1 MKILEYNEFDP
12 GKAGAQ
18 YKKLRKMLE
27 KDDFRSAKVKK
38 LAQGDFFR
46 AELDYSNRLLFKL
59 MRYGEERYALM
70 LEVIENHAYDKSR
83 FLRGAQIDEA
93 KIPEPTAAELAT
105 DKLAALHYVNPA
117 RAHFN
122 LLDKVISF
130 DEVQAA
136 IYHLPPPL
144 IIIGSAGS
152 GKTVL
157 MLEKLKQLSGDVLY
171 ITHSPFLVENS
182 RNLYYANSYQGEH
195 QNLDFLSFREFLET
209 IQVPEGR
216 EVTYQ
221 AFRGWFERYRK
232 TGKLD
237 DAHKLFEEFRGVL
250 TGPVV
255 ESPWLSREHYLDLGI
270 KQTIFLDEER
280 PLVYDLFEKYLSW
293 LKDSGFYD
301 ANILSQHYLALCQ
314 PRYDFVVVDEVQDIT
329 NIQLALILRSLRKAE
344 HFALCGDSNQIVH
357 PNFFSWANVK
367 TLFYRSELADS
378 KKVMHILHTN
388 YRNSGEI
395 TALANKLLKI
405 KQKRFGSIDRESNY
419 LVSSLGGKTG
429 HIEFLADK
437 DNLLKELNQKTK
449 QSTRFAVL
457 VMRDEQKAAARRFF
471 QTPLIFSVQEAK
483 GLEYENI
490 LLYNF
495 VSNDRANFNAIIEGV
510 SAADLEGDLDYA
522 RARDKADKSLEVYK
536 FFINSLYVAVT
547 RAVSNLYLIENDAR
561 HGLLQLLGLN
571 ATREKVDLANQSSS
585 LEDWQ
590 REARRLELQGKQEQA
605 DEIRKTILHTRQVP
619 WEVLDQARFQTLLPQ
634 ALDPKNV
641 SNKIRSS
648 LFEYAA
654 FYDEQA
660 LAYRL
665 AHAGFQQA
673 RHFEAQAPAIVKKY
687 LSGYEGRH
695 YKDVL
700 RDVDAYGVDFRN
712 RFNCTPLML
721 AARSGNLAL
730 IETLKERG
738 ANESLT
744 DNFGRAALHWSL
756 LRAYT
761 DPAFAVGPFG
771 SVYER
776 LVPPSL
782 SIKVGERLIKIDNHL
797 SEFFLFHSLVALFK
811 YKVSYPDGWM
821 LRGFSTAD
829 FVAAVQAFPENIWRA
844 ERKKRAYLSSVL
856 SRNEIDRDYA
866 YNRRLFARMAHGHY
880 VLNPL
885 LAIKSGEAWI
895 NLYDFLNLP
904 LLYEGVQGFNSPAR
918 YFLDRLIRLRERLL
932 GHAPPD
938 EDEEEE
944 G

>member
-12 GKAGAQ
+12 GKTSAQ

-27 KDDFRSAKVKK
+27 RDDFRSAKVKK
-38 LAQGDFFR
+38 LAQSDFFR

-59 MRYGEERYALM
+59 MRHGEERYALI

-83 FLRGAQIDEA
+83 FLRGAKIDED

-105 DKLAALHYVNPA
+105 DKLPALNYVNPA

-122 LLDKVISF
+122 LLDKIISF
-130 DEVQAA
+130 DAAQAA

-157 MLEKLKQLSGDVLY
+157 MLEKLKQVGGDVLY
-171 ITHSPFLVENS
+171 VTHSPFLTQNS
-182 RNLYYANSYQGEH
+182 RNLYYANGYQGEH

-232 TGKLD
+232 AGKLD

-255 ESPWLSREHYLDLGI
+255 DSPWLSREQYLDLGI

-280 PLVYDLFEKYLSW
+280 PLVYDLFEKYLAW
-293 LKDSGFYD
+293 LQDGGFYD
-301 ANILSQHYLALCQ
+301 TNILSQRYLALCQ

-329 NIQLALILRSLRKAE
+329 NIQLALILRSLRKPE
-344 HFALCGDSNQIVH
+344 QFALCGDSNQIVH

-367 TLFYRSELADS
+367 TLFYRSELLDS

-388 YRNSGEI
+388 YRNSDEI

-419 LVSSLGGKTG
+419 LVSSLGGNVG
-429 HIEFLADK
+429 RIEFLPDK
-437 DNLLKELNQKTK
+437 DDLLKELNQKTK

-457 VMRDEQKAAARRFF
+457 VMRDEQKAVARRFF
-471 QTPLIFSVQEAK
+471 QTPLIFSIQEAK
-483 GLEYENI
+483 GLEYDNI
-490 LLYNF
+490 ILYNF
-495 VSNDRANFNAIIEGV
+495 VSNDRASFNAIIEGV
-510 SAADLEGDLDYA
+510 EAADLEGDLDYA

-536 FFINSLYVAVT
+536 FFINSLYVAAT
-547 RAVSNLYLIENDAR
+547 RAVSNLYIIENDAR
-561 HGLLQLLGLN
+561 HGLLRLLGLT
-571 ATREKVDLANQSSS
+571 ATREKVDLANQASS

-605 DEIRKTILHTRQVP
+605 DEIRKTILHTKKVP
-619 WEVLDQARFQTLLPQ
+619 WEVLDHARFRTLLPQ
-634 ALDPKNV
+634 ALDPKSV
-641 SNKIRSS
+641 SSKVRSA

-654 FYDEQA
+654 FYDEEP
-660 LAYRL
+660 LADRL
-665 AHAGFQQA
+665 ADAGFQQA
-673 RHFEAQAPAIVKKY
+673 QHFKAQAPAIVKRY
-687 LSGYEGRH
+687 LSSYEGKH

-700 RDVDAYGVDFRN
+700 RDVDAYGADFRN

-721 AARSGNLAL
+721 AARTGNLAL
-730 IETLKERG
+730 IEALKERG
-738 ANESLT
+738 ANEDLT
-744 DNFGRAALHWSL
+744 DNFGRAALHWAL

-761 DPAFAVGPFG
+761 DPAFAAGPFG
-771 SVYER
+771 KVYQL

-782 SIKVGERLIKIDNHL
+782 SVKSGARLIKIDNHL

-811 YKVSYPDGWM
+811 YKLSHPGDWV
-821 LRGFSTAD
+821 LRGFGTAD
-829 FVAAVQAFPENIWRA
+829 FVEAVQAFPENVWWA

-856 SRNEIDRDYA
+856 SRNEINRDYA
-866 YNRRLFARMAHGHY
+866 YNRYLFARMAHGYY

-885 LAIKSGEAWI
+885 LAVKSGEEWI
-895 NLYDFLNLP
+895 NLYDHLNLP
-904 LLYEGVQGFNSPAR
+904 LLYEGVRELKFSAPR
-918 YFLDRLIRLRERLL
+918 YFLERVLKLRERLL
-932 GHAPPD
+932 GNAPPD
-938 EDEEEE
+938 EEDA
-944 G
+944 